1 MVPPLTFTFL
11 LLRTQICVNVS
22 NRKAMTLS
30 LATDGWLGVA
40 DNSRTCRD
48 AEVEFS
54 ELLGHQQSETGFSDL
69 WRETFH
75 EGI

>member
-1 MVPPLTFTFL
+1 
-11 LLRTQICVNVS
+11 
-22 NRKAMTLS
+22 MTLS